1 MARWK
6 EIKTNMAKK
15 REFQCLLFVWSLL
28 FFFCFFG
35 KLAYADDMDGTE
47 LEDMFDFTQIQ
58 TYLETLEGSGKNLSF
73 LEMMRLCMRGEW
85 KEAGE
90 TILQSVK
97 TVLFS
102 EISSGKKIFIQIL
115 ALGIAGA
122 VFTNFASVFEQSQI
136 SNAGF
141 YAACLLLF
149 SLLGAGFFSALSVAE
164 SVIEKSIGFMR
175 VLMPSYFIAFA
186 FAGQAGSAVVMYEAV
201 LFWIYAAERLIQL
214 VCIPLLKTYFFLVLA
229 GHITQEDLLSRMISL
244 VEKTVSWGLKSLIGI
259 VMGIH
264 LLQGMILPYADAV
277 KTGTMQ
283 KAVQMLPGVGQAAG
297 TAVQMVLGSGV
308 LIRNTIG
315 VTALFILAAICAVP
329 ILKLFLL
336 MLLCHL
342 AAAVL
347 QPVCDKRVVSCIL
360 GAAQGHKLLL
370 QMVFTVCALFFI
382 SIALLC
388 TFGSVTYFS
397 GG

>member
-1 MARWK
+1 MTMRRG
-6 EIKTNMAKK
+6 MKK
-15 REFQCLLFVWSLL
+15 NRVLLFILSLL

-35 KLAYADDMDGTE
+35 KIAYADDSDQTE
-47 LEDMFDFTQIQ
+47 MEDMFDFTQIQ
-58 TYLETLEGSGKNLSF
+58 TYLETLQGGGKNLSF
-73 LEMMRLCMRGEW
+73 QEMMHLCMKGEW

-90 TILQSVK
+90 KILQSVK
-97 TVLFS
+97 DVLFS

-115 ALGIAGA
+115 AIGIAGA
-122 VFTNFASVFEQSQI
+122 VFTNFASVFEKSQI

-141 YAACLLLF
+141 YATCLLLF

-164 SVIEKSIGFMR
+164 GVIEKSIGFMR
-175 VLMPSYFIAFA
+175 ILMPSYFIAFA
-186 FAGQAGSAVVMYEAV
+186 FAGQVGSAVVMYEAV

-214 VCIPLLKTYFFLVLA
+214 AWILILKTYFFLVLA

-244 VEKTVSWGLKSLIGI
+244 VEKTVSWGMKSLIGI

-277 KTGTMQ
+277 KTGTVQ
-283 KAVQMLPGVGQAAG
+283 KAVQMIPGIGQAAG

-315 VTALFILAAICAVP
+315 VTALFILAAICAIP
-329 ILKLFLL
+329 LLKLFLF
-336 MLLCHL
+336 MLFCHL
-342 AAAVL
+342 AAAIL
-347 QPVCDKRVVSCIL
+347 QPVCDKRIVSCIL